1 MAHVNRTL
9 KLFGPSLL
17 VGLVAPFVFPAL
29 RRAMAP
35 VAKGMIKGGVL
46 FTESIKE
53 AAKGAREHVSDAV
66 AEVKADLDRDAQE
79 SRSASDDHR

>member
-1 MAHVNRTL
+1 
-9 KLFGPSLL
+9 
-17 VGLVAPFVFPAL
+17 
-29 RRAMAP
+29 MAP

-46 FTESIKE
+46 FAESIKE